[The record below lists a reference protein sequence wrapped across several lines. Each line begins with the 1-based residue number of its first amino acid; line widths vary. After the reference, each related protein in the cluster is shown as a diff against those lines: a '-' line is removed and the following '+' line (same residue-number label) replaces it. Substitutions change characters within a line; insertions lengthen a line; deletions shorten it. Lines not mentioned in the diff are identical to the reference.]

1 MYQQIYTSVWSKLTD
16 KRWSPKKELWS
27 SSAAVQSYTMKPSTE
42 VLQTAD
48 FSTSL
53 QLEVSLIAAFSIKK
67 ILCAALFPDKLGTKL
82 RNKNMKLGF

>member
-1 MYQQIYTSVWSKLTD
+1 
-16 KRWSPKKELWS
+16 
-27 SSAAVQSYTMKPSTE
+27 MKPSTE